1 MTLRKGTWNALFFY
15 AKNVK
20 GDSFNVV
27 TIHPAVTGRATF
39 IYPGMNVLEYS
50 GAEKTSPL
58 VTDIAGTE
66 GSLPGT
72 WSSSPFNAA
81 AGELVVMGIV
91 TANGG
96 AYTEGAGFKIED
108 AYQTTA
114 STKFSVGV
122 TDQVAAAAQRE

>member
-39 IYPGMNVLEYS
+39 ICPGMNVLEYS

-81 AGELVVMGIV
+81 AGKLVVMGIV
-91 TANGG
+91 TAKAALTLRVLDSRSRMHTKRRPAANS
-96 AYTEGAGFKIED
+96 
-108 AYQTTA
+108 A
-114 STKFSVGV
+114 S
-122 TDQVAAAAQRE
+122 A

>member
-1 MTLRKGTWNALFFY
+1 
-15 AKNVK
+15 
-20 GDSFNVV
+20 
-27 TIHPAVTGRATF
+27 
-39 IYPGMNVLEYS
+39 MNVLEYS

-66 GSLPGT
+66 GSFPGT

-81 AGELVVMGIV
+81 GELIVMGIV

-96 AYTEGAGFKIED
+96 AYTAGPGFKIKD

-114 STKFSVGV
+114 STSFRRDGPGYCCRANGDDRDRYLARHAAGYRVGSDV
-122 TDQVAAAAQRE
+122 QAGGEMNPLTPGIS